1 MKKPQKK
8 NAAKGKAANKPA
20 APKAEYRAFTMADY
34 RAMEKVAKSIETA
47 CRIRRK
53 YVMAMQTATEMI
65 DRNLDKLRAIV
76 WNNDRKETTR

>member
-1 MKKPQKK
+1 MSTKKKTNKTQAVKPR
-8 NAAKGKAANKPA
+8 KAAEKPA

-34 RAMEKVAKSIETA
+34 RAMEKGAKALATA
-47 CRIRRK
+47 CRVRRK

-76 WNNDRKETTR
+76 WNNNN